1 MNIYPMN
8 ILPNDGSSLASHP
21 TDDTKSEPWPTN
33 LEAVWGAYVTNG
45 DWCWKKRHQRVISFK
60 SSVFNDPSRTRL
72 CTDWCHQ
79 SSDTVGWNPSL
90 ERPAEKK
97 GCTTKKHLN
106 WCSPNFSQH
115 YIFWYSKRVKP
126 FISWISWISDEPN
139 LILPE
144 INSLP
149 VKNRPKPWSRRGS
162 SNHPFSCGNPLLV
175 SGRVWVP

>member
-33 LEAVWGAYVTNG
+33 LEAVWEAYVTNG
-45 DWCWKKRHQRVISFK
+45 DWCWKKGHQRMISFK

-72 CTDWCHQ
+72 WTDWCHQ

-90 ERPAEKK
+90 ERPAEKE
-97 GCTTKKHLN
+97 GRTTKKISTGARQISAN
-106 WCSPNFSQH
+106 TIFSD
-115 YIFWYSKRVKP
+115 IP

-149 VKNRPKPWSRRGS
+149 VKKIDR
-162 SNHPFSCGNPLLV
+162 NPEVGEGLPTIHFHV
-175 SGRVWVP
+175 